1 MYHINRLKC
10 TIWFMISYEVPDIC
24 CVTIL
29 RLVISLQ
36 ARYQLQELKKLSST
50 DNKFKALRDATKRYR
65 IYHIVVL

>member
-1 MYHINRLKC
+1 MKSHLAIQ
-10 TIWFMISYEVPDIC
+10 TSV
-24 CVTIL
+24 VGTIL

-65 IYHIVVL
+65 IIIPL